1 LGVVELIP
9 ALDEALGDIPH
20 AFGGAIAL
28 AYCTGQP
35 RGTIDVDLNI
45 FVPTQQA
52 PELLERLRPIL
63 RATVSQAE
71 RLQRDGQVRLRS
83 GSTPVDLFLSYAE
96 FHDVAQRRI
105 RLVEFQGRSI
115 PVLDCTDLAVFKAM
129 FDRTKDWADIIEA
142 LRAGSI
148 NTRRL
153 RSWIT
158 RLTSKDDPRHA
169 RLDAAIREAG
179 S

>member
-1 LGVVELIP
+1 MGVLELIP
-9 ALDEALGDIPH
+9 ELDEALASVPH

-45 FVPTQQA
+45 FVSTDRADEILGLLRPVVRATPAQTSALSKDGQA
-52 PELLERLRPIL
+52 RLR
-63 RATVSQAE
+63 TS
-71 RLQRDGQVRLRS
+71 
-83 GSTPVDLFLSYAE
+83 STPVDVFLSYSDLHAVAE
-96 FHDVAQRRI
+96 RRV
-105 RLVEFQGRSI
+105 RRVEFQGRSI

-142 LRAGSI
+142 LRAGTI
-148 NTRRL
+148 NLRRL

-158 RLTSKDDPRHA
+158 RLTAADDPRHV
-169 RLDAAIREAG
+169 RLDAAISEAG
-179 S
+179 R